1 MSHLLSETFKTL
13 RRRLNLTQEQVAEV
27 LGVSCQ
33 AVSKWETG
41 FSCPDISLLPG
52 IADLFGVSVDHLLG
66 HDTCKLKEEI
76 QAVCREATA
85 LFDKDCHSEAVPLL
99 REALIRHPGN
109 EELMY
114 ALAWALSGTLRE
126 SPENYEEAI
135 LLYHKILEISTDTA
149 MRTKVTRDLMY
160 RYVTKEDYPK
170 AWELGEALPPFD
182 CCQEYNTVRGNL
194 YAGEAMAVR
203 LRANIRLFGEAMAE
217 CLEYFVGERILTQEE
232 KAPYTAEIAK
242 KDLALLRKLIKHT
255 ESK

>member
-66 HDTCKLKEEI
+66 HDTCKL
-76 QAVCREATA
+76 
-85 LFDKDCHSEAVPLL
+85 KDCHSEAVPLL